1 MVLKFLIPILVIVVL
16 VVAIRTLVPG
26 KKKADPTQPETMS
39 TEIDVY
45 KRQGNAFV
53 ILDAC
58 NRKQVFYHV

>member
-39 TEIDVY
+39 TEMTSAETEAPTPEETQMCIRD
-45 KRQGNAFV
+45 RS
-53 ILDAC
+53 
-58 NRKQVFYHV
+58 